1 MIKSIENQFKSSMT
15 DAKLVDIRLYQVNDH
30 YYNLPD
36 KKLCIIDAGIEFI
49 FNLDS
54 FSFAWNQELGA
65 FNFRKNEFIQTYQ
78 DDNFRELNHEL
89 IKSLGKDK
97 IVEVDFKWIDYEII
111 IDYTMTTKK
120 ESGLVEILL
129 TFESGDSLQIATVG
143 FEFNKDNF
151 PDKFYY
157 DITGQLLLSVNNY
170 IDIKQI

>member
-15 DAKLVDIRLYQVNDH
+15 DAKLVDIRLFQVNDY

-49 FNLDS
+49 FDLDS
-54 FSFAWNQELGA
+54 FSFAWNQELEA

-170 IDIKQI
+170 IDIEQI